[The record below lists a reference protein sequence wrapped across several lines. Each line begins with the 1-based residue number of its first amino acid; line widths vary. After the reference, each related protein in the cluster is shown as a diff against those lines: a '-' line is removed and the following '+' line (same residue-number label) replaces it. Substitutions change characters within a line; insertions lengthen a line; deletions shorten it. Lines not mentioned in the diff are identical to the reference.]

1 MANGTTAVHVTH
13 ETVGKVGGIGAVLQG
28 FFTCKSYLDTIDR
41 SILVGPLFT
50 TEGSVSERLGENS
63 EVLYSSIDGFVNTGY
78 APAFC
83 KIEKY
88 FNAGIIYGRRTFV
101 DKQTG
106 IKSSPEVVL
115 VDVRY
120 MDKWVLN
127 EFKRRLF
134 EEFGIQS
141 HLHEHLWEYEQYV
154 RLAPVAIAVLKAI
167 GAAKDSTVVISHEF
181 MGMPTALAAVLE
193 SSCDFRTAFYAH
205 EVATMRRIVEEHHG
219 HDTMFYNVIKQA
231 HNNGLFVNEV
241 FGDQNS
247 YFKHAL
253 VEASKYCDHIYA
265 VGDYVV
271 EELRFLSPEF
281 ENAKID
287 IVYNG
292 IPAYQISVRDKLAS
306 KEKLR
311 RYCENLLGYKPDFV
325 FTHVTRLVQSKGM
338 WRDLRVL
345 EHVEKEFRTQCKT
358 AVLFVLSTEVSQRR
372 SSDIY
377 NMESAYNWPVAH
389 REGWPDLSGGE
400 ANYYTAVQE
409 FNARSSNVKIIFINQ
424 FGFAPKRCGRRMP
437 VDMEFMDIRKGSDVE
452 FGQSI
457 YEPFGIA
464 QLEPLTFGGIC
475 VFSSV
480 CGCSGFLRDTTGVPH
495 QNPRGV
501 QPRFIG
507 GRPAGQSSLRGGQ
520 SWCGIKN
527 VIIADYTNLESHP
540 DTIGE
545 VEDILQIDRSVRDRI
560 EAGESEKVAMQIC
573 SRLPK
578 NQAEIESM
586 IQTGY
591 ELAKNMSWDVVV
603 KNYLLSSLQSVC
615 AKKPALS
622 AAEGPDNEK
631 ESDEPHIS

>member
-1 MANGTTAVHVTH
+1 MANETTAVHVTH

-28 FFTCKSYLDTIDR
+28 FFTCKSYLDAIDR

-50 TEGSVSERLGENS
+50 TEGSTSERLGEDG
-63 EVLYSSIDGFVNTGY
+63 EVFYSSIDGFVNTGY
-78 APAFC
+78 APAFR

-88 FNAGIIYGRRTFV
+88 YNAGIIYGRRTFV
-101 DKQTG
+101 DEQTG

-115 VDVRY
+115 VDVKRI
-120 MDKWVLN
+120 DKGVLN

-181 MGMPTALAAVLE
+181 MGMPTALAAVIE
-193 SSCDFRTAFYAH
+193 PCCNFRTIFYAH

-231 HNNGLFVNEV
+231 HNDGLFVNEV
-241 FGDQNS
+241 FGDQSS

-253 VEASKYCDHIYA
+253 VEASIYCDHISA

-271 EELRFLSPEF
+271 DELRFLAPEF
-281 ENAKID
+281 DSAKID

-292 IPAYQISVRDKLAS
+292 IPAYQISVGEKLAS
-306 KEKLR
+306 KGKLQ

-345 EHVEKEFRTQCKT
+345 EHVEKEFRTQGKT
-358 AVLFVLSTEVSQRR
+358 AVLLVLSTEVSRRR

-377 NMESAYNWPVAH
+377 NMESAYKWPVAH

-400 ANYYTAVQE
+400 ADYYTAVQV
-409 FNARSSNVKIIFINQ
+409 FNARSRNIKIIFVNQ

-437 VDMEFMDIRKGSDVE
+437 EDMEFMDIRKGSDVE

-480 CGCSGFLRDTTGVPH
+480 CGCSGFLRDTTGTEDV
-495 QNPRGV
+495 
-501 QPRFIG
+501 
-507 GRPAGQSSLRGGQ
+507 
-520 SWCGIKN
+520 KN
-527 VIIADYTNLESHP
+527 VIIADYTNLDPPTAGFDRNPALLGH
-540 DTIGE
+540 GYAE
-545 VEDILQIDRSVRDRI
+545 VEDILQIGRSIRDRI

-578 NQAEIESM
+578 NQAEIECM
-586 IQTGY
+586 IRTGY

-603 KNYLLSSLQSVC
+603 KNYLLNSLQSVC
-615 AKKPALS
+615 AKKACPEHSQRA
-622 AAEGPDNEK
+622 G
-631 ESDEPHIS
+631 